1 MEPDFD
7 NLLRKV
13 LDSHDD
19 ISTAAELRALWQKP
33 DADDLQIETA
43 GIERCRQ
50 SISCLEKAFN
60 RHSPNEH
67 WLTLYQSLFRLLESL
82 ISSES
87 NRQRHQFVIVIPVAD
102 RPRHLENCLNSLV
115 ELCRTFQYGGVQ
127 NNRFTKITA
136 LIADDSKHTA
146 NIEANR
152 AIAEACSN
160 QGVQTLYFGIEQ
172 QLELL
177 GQIPQSLLPEL
188 KGIFGDIDAH
198 AFYHKGASIT
208 RNLTYLKLQRLYQHS
223 EDKRLFYFI
232 DSDQEFR
239 VNPPSQHEEHDCYA
253 LNYFY
258 WLDHIFTHT
267 QTNILTGKVVG
278 DPPVSPAVMAGNLL
292 QDIIGFLDAICMNEP
307 EQECSFHASAANA
320 TDAAYHD
327 LADLFGFDTPAEAFS
342 YPCPITGRHD
352 HIQCFTHLAQKI
364 NGFFD
369 GEHPTRKSFYEYSI
383 RPETITPA
391 RTVYTGNFVC
401 RPEGLNYFIPFAP
414 LKLRMAGPVLGRLV
428 KSEINERFVSA
439 NLPMLH
445 KRTIEETGQSE
456 FRAGVDH
463 RQALIDLSL
472 EFERQFYG
480 DVMLFSIEK
489 MTASGFPA
497 ETVSKALITDI
508 VNTTEKALLPKYLL
522 KQDQIMDNLNRLKAL
537 LSDKRKWWNVNRA
550 PEIKQAMTEFN
561 RFIANSEHNFGQDA
575 AGYKTIQAADP
586 RKERLDEII
595 TAIANYS
602 RDRDLWSQTLKP
614 THTTE

>member
-50 SISCLEKAFN
+50 SISCLEKAFS

-127 NNRFTKITA
+127 NNRFTKITV

-146 NIEANR
+146 NIETNR

-307 EQECSFHASAANA
+307 EQECSFHASSANA

-327 LADLFGFDTPAEAFS
+327 LADLFGFDTPADAFS

-369 GEHPTRKSFYEYSI
+369 GEHPTRKSFYEYNI

-428 KSEINERFVSA
+428 KSEIKECFVSA

-497 ETVSKALITDI
+497 ETVSKARITDI

-561 RFIANSEHNFGQDA
+561 RFIANIEHNFGQDA

-586 RKERLDEII
+586 RQERLDEII

-602 RDRDLWSQTLKP
+602 RDRDLWSQALKP